1 MAAFDGDGDS
11 ALVWQGPVWRI
22 GPEPVFGAGA
32 PGWPRELDLLTAG
45 DDDLA
50 ELPAAV
56 VVRLDQTLAPLA
68 RLARAE
74 SKLPVEVPALLLCG
88 AGSAVGLPL
97 RRSHG
102 LVDADIP
109 EASLFR
115 MICARQRAILR
126 SDEARIRRLVFG
138 RVPSYGS
145 APHQQGG
152 SSLLVAGLGRRFIEL
167 FDARARN
174 VDLIGALSADMAENY
189 LSQRAFDA
197 VIIEAGI
204 DDSLDLVERIRR
216 DARFSQIPVL
226 AFAEDRQEVAALFE
240 MGANDVLH
248 GDLTRAM
255 LSARIA
261 SAIRMGKRRRL
272 ADRLLAESRV
282 WLLRQAGEEGLP
294 MPLYQAYLHRSA
306 DQAALRGLMLDEVR
320 LSPEADAANIPVT
333 QLAGDLSGTIL
344 SIADATSRE
353 EDLICYVA
361 GRGPVAVLKHDQAG
375 PSLKR
380 RINAILGSTL
390 L

>member
-22 GPEPVFGAGA
+22 GPEPVFGASV
-32 PGWPRELDLLTAG
+32 PGWPRELDILTASDG
-45 DDDLA
+45 
-50 ELPAAV
+50 ELDETPAAV
-56 VVRLDQTLAPLA
+56 VVRLDQTLKPLA
-68 RLARAE
+68 QLARAE
-74 SKLPVEVPALLLCG
+74 SRLQVEVPALLLCG
-88 AGSAVGLPL
+88 AESAVGLPL
-97 RRSHG
+97 RRAHG

-109 EASLFR
+109 QASLFR

-126 SDEARIRRLVFG
+126 SDEARIRRIVFG
-138 RVPSYGS
+138 RVPSYGT

-152 SSLLVAGLGRRFIEL
+152 SGLLVAGLGRRFIPL

-174 VDLIGALSADMAENY
+174 VDLIGALSADMAETY

-197 VIIEAGI
+197 VIIEASI
-204 DDSLDLVERIRR
+204 AESLDLLERIRR
-216 DARFSQIPVL
+216 DARFAQVPVL
-226 AFAEDRQEVAALFE
+226 AFAQTLEEVHALFE

-255 LSARIA
+255 LSARLA

-282 WLLRQAGEEGLP
+282 WLLQQAGEEGLP
-294 MPLYQAYLHRSA
+294 QHLYQSYLRRCSE
-306 DQAALRGLMLDEVR
+306 QAALRGLMLDEVR
-320 LSPEADAANIPVT
+320 LYPGQDSADIPVT

-344 SIADATSRE
+344 SIADATSRD
-353 EDLICYVA
+353 EDLVCHVA
-361 GRGPVAVLKHDQAG
+361 GRGPVAVLKNDQAG